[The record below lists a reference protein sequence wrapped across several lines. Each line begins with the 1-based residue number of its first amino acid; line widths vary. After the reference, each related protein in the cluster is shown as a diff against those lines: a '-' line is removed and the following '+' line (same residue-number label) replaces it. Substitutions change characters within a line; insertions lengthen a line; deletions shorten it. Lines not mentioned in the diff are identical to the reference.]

1 MLSIKNLTIAVLA
14 AAAVIAPASAASAH
28 QTPPTPR
35 YGYFHPA
42 HSHTFTHWGHPSHL
56 RHDARKDTIAVIYL
70 SKNEY
75 IGATTTKAR
84 DYTLA
89 VSGPNLAVVPDVRYS
104 LYRDGVYVTSGYT
117 VGGWTPSFTWTHGTD
132 VHRYTYRFAG
142 NAVVEP
148 TTVSL
153 TQ

>member
-1 MLSIKNLTIAVLA
+1 MRALKKTLLSLVA
-14 AAAVIAPASAASAH
+14 AAAVIAPASQASAH
-28 QTPPTPR
+28 TTPSPR
-35 YGYFHPA
+35 HH
-42 HSHTFTHWGHPSHL
+42 HSFTHWGHPSHL